1 MTDNDEARAGTVRLP
16 AWHYE
21 QFDADF
27 ASDVPAEGFGGW
39 RKDEVE
45 LSLGHTAVV
54 VMHAWDCGTREQ
66 YPGWHRIAE
75 YIPRAEEIART
86 VFPPLLAAVRASPLR
101 LLHVVGGG
109 DYYRQCPGYR
119 HAVEI
124 APAEPEPEK
133 VGPDPV
139 YRQLER
145 LLVRRRQGAHNI
157 EDRDRGFRHLD
168 FAPQARPRDDEGVAE
183 NAGQLAALCREGGV
197 NHLVYTGFAINWCLL
212 MSPGGMLDM
221 SRRGVMCSAIR
232 QAVTAVENKQ
242 TARRELCKEIGLWRV
257 AMTFGFVFDLD
268 DFLTAL
274 AGAA

>member
-1 MTDNDEARAGTVRLP
+1 MTDNKNPRTGSVSLP

-27 ASDVPAEGFGGW
+27 ALDVPAEGYGGW
-39 RKDEVE
+39 RKGEIE
-45 LSLGHTAVV
+45 LSLDHTAVV
-54 VMHAWDCGTREQ
+54 VMHAWDCGSREQ
-66 YPGWHRIAE
+66 YPGWYRMIE

-86 VFPPLLAAVRASPLR
+86 VFPPLLAAVRRSPLK
-101 LLHVVGGG
+101 LFHVVGGG
-109 DYYRQCPGYR
+109 DYHKHCPGYR

-124 APAEPEPEK
+124 AAPEPEPEK
-133 VGPDPV
+133 VRPDPV
-139 YRQLER
+139 YER
-145 LLVRRRQGAHNI
+145 LKRFLAEHRQGAHNI
-157 EDRDRGFRHLD
+157 DDRDRGLRHLD

-183 NAGQLAALCREGGV
+183 NAAQLAALCREAGV

-221 SRRGVMCSAIR
+221 RRRGVMCSAIR

-242 TARRELCKEIGLWRV
+242 TARRELCKEIALWRV
-257 AMTFGFVFDLD
+257 AMAFGFVFDLD
-268 DFLTAL
+268 DFLAAL